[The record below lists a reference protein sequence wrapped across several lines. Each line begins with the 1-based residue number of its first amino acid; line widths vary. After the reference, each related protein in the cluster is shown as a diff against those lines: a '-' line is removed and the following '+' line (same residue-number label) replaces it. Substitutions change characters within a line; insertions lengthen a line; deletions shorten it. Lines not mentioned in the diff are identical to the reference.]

1 MMKRDEASASLDG
14 ARVRAGDAFRDG
26 LEVKE
31 RVSWRARRG
40 EVKKDERRSE
50 DHASSPDI
58 PFNKL
63 LPSKARMRRVNA
75 GVSIEQ
81 LAENIAQRTAGLER
95 PNETGMFEVP
105 AAAGVIVHRS
115 FWSIPCVV
123 RDGGIAED
131 GSLAENRERVGRPI
145 FVAARGRHAAPVAIF
160 VGGGLRG
167 RAGPGRV

>member
-40 EVKKDERRSE
+40 EVKNDERRS

-58 PFNKL
+58 PFSKL
-63 LPSKARMRRVNA
+63 LPSQSNMRR
-75 GVSIEQ
+75 VSIEQ
-81 LAENIAQRTAGLER
+81 LAENTVQRTLLRGLNVRMR
-95 PNETGMFEVP
+95 PACSRFRP
-105 AAAGVIVHRS
+105 AAGVIVHRS

-131 GSLAENRERVGRPI
+131 DPLRRIASAWVVPYSSQ
-145 FVAARGRHAAPVAIF
+145 RG
-160 VGGGLRG
+160 
-167 RAGPGRV
+167 AGMQRRSPFLLVKA

>member
-40 EVKKDERRSE
+40 EVKNDERRSE

-81 LAENIAQRTAGLER
+81 LAENIALRTL
-95 PNETGMFEVP
+95 
-105 AAAGVIVHRS
+105 
-115 FWSIPCVV
+115 
-123 RDGGIAED
+123 
-131 GSLAENRERVGRPI
+131 
-145 FVAARGRHAAPVAIF
+145 
-160 VGGGLRG
+160 LRG
-167 RAGPGRV
+167 LNVRMRPACSRFRPRQALSCTGASGPFLASFATEALPRMAPLRRIASAWVVPYSSQRGAGMQRRSPFLLGEA